1 MKKRIL
7 SLLMAVCL
15 VVAAVPSL
23 LLSAVAEE
31 AGSDPKTLVT
41 KMEDNGENYPEYES
55 GKRFI
60 GYKGGWTFGYLNPDL
75 DYSEFHVFNGD
86 YDSITPAGSLWD
98 FGGVYIGNKGFHY
111 QFALRAFE
119 NGGYSTVAAYKSFY
133 QGKVDLAIEDLK
145 SGYAGTGSSP
155 VVNLYVAIFI
165 DGEMVWPVKGGTYYK
180 EDEAGDFAE
189 DQDWY
194 HLTSDTDISQ
204 LMDAMAGKTDGI
216 PADKLAAMHLEN
228 LKDIDVMRGSQIQF
242 AFTIGPVVTGTTNN
256 NIVQP
261 TLSVTFQEGYKRV
274 PDLLKTT
281 FGPRSSEWP
290 TSRIGRGIGTNNQE
304 GKEWSLGSVTNL
316 DGELTYTAF
325 ARHYKSTGDGWMGDY
340 ELPADDSTNPT
351 PNYTERGGIIISSGL
366 GRNGYFMLPNDG
378 EARLAYDVFL
388 AYNCQS
394 VATGK
399 AALALND
406 LALLDKEGNPAAE
419 GKTAEF
425 HVLQNGAVAL
435 KVTIAAKADGTA
447 EITGLR
453 DATGAETET
462 PVLNVVKDDNLTLM
476 LASADADVW
485 YVGAFPAINY
495 SGITSF
501 TADAELDMNIEDAE
515 LVVGHGFGLKL
526 GVYGKSEIYNA
537 KEVGYYVWAAG
548 TAEAD
553 QTEANATKVIASD
566 NGNFAYVAELDDFII
581 AEIADDFTV
590 QAYAKV
596 GETVY
601 YSPKTTRSMAD
612 WVLAEYNDPKT
623 SDRQKAL
630 CAALLNYG
638 AAAQK
643 YFEHNVEN
651 LANAGLPEEAKT
663 VDDTIQYFAKLDA
676 VNTPATMCYS
686 EIRGFSLILGN
697 TIGIRV
703 YVNVDD
709 RDANT
714 TSGETNVQIQVAD
727 SASNLRTSQSLDAR
741 NSFVIEDIGL
751 NEMSTVYYMRVGA
764 KPVRQMVYGYT
775 LTYSVESYVAR
786 MCEDHAA
793 GTVMG
798 DLIRTMME
806 FGKLAAK

>member
-15 VVAAVPSL
+15 VVVAIPAFL
-23 LLSAVAEE
+23 LPVVAEE
-31 AGSDPKTLVT
+31 ADGTLT
-41 KMEDNGENYPEYES
+41 TRMEDGGENYPEYES

-60 GYKGGWTFGYLNPDL
+60 GYKGGWTFGYLNTDRA
-75 DYSEFHVFNGD
+75 YSEFRYFNVE

-98 FGGVYIGNKGFHY
+98 FGGVYIGNRGFHY

-133 QGKVDLAIEDLK
+133 QGNVDLTFENLT
-145 SGYAGTGSSP
+145 SGYAGEGPNPQIT
-155 VVNLYVAIFI
+155 LYMAVFI
-165 DGEMVWPVKGGTYYK
+165 DGEMIWPVKGGQYYK

-194 HLTSDTDISQ
+194 HITKEEDISN
-204 LMDAMAGKTDGI
+204 LLDAMAGNTENI
-216 PADKLAAMHLEN
+216 SAEKLAAMHLEN
-228 LKDIDVMRGSQIQF
+228 LRNVEVMRGDQIQF
-242 AFTIGPVVTGTTNN
+242 AFTIGPAEAGVTRN

-261 TLSVTFQEGYKRV
+261 TLSVTFREGYKRV
-274 PDLLKTT
+274 PDALKSS
-281 FGPRSSEWP
+281 FDPRNPDWP
-290 TSRIGRGIGTNNQE
+290 VSRIGRGIGTNNQE

-351 PNYTERGGIIISSGL
+351 PNYTERGGIIIRSGL

-485 YVGAFPAINY
+485 YVGAFPSVLY
-495 SGITSF
+495 SDITSF
-501 TADAELDMNIEDAE
+501 TSVADLDMSIEDAE
-515 LVVGHGFGLKL
+515 VTVGHGFGLKL
-526 GVYGKSEIYNA
+526 GVYGKSKIYDATEI
-537 KEVGYYVWAAG
+537 GYFVWPAG

-553 QTEANATKVIASD
+553 QTEANAKKVPASD
-566 NGNFAYVAELDDFII
+566 NGDLAYVAEFNDFII
-581 AEIADDFTV
+581 SEIADSFTV

-596 GETVY
+596 GAETY
-601 YSPKTTRSMAD
+601 YSEKITRSMAD
-612 WVLAEYNDPKT
+612 WVMLEYNNPKT
-623 SDRQKAL
+623 GARKKAV

-643 YFEHNVEN
+643 YFNHNVDH

-676 VNTPATMCYS
+676 INKPATMCHS

-703 YVNVDD
+703 YVNVDG
-709 RDANT
+709 RDANAN
-714 TSGETNVQIQVAD
+714 GETKIQIQVAD
-727 SASNLRTSQSLDAR
+727 STSNLKTFEDLDGR
-741 NSFVIEDIGL
+741 NSFVISDVGL
-751 NEMSTVYYMRVGA
+751 NEMSTVYYMRVNA
-764 KPVRQMVYGYT
+764 RPVRQPVYGYT

-793 GTVMG
+793 GTPMG

-806 FGKLAAK
+806 FGKLAAN